1 MSVPRKALGAFV
13 AIVFICLGGNA
24 GPARG
29 AAENLLPDSTRGFL
43 SVSDVKVLTDHWEKT
58 QLGQLAKDPVMK
70 PFVEDLRRQL
80 DERWTRLH
88 ERLGLTIDDL
98 REVPG
103 GEVAVAAI
111 QPAQHKHATAIL
123 ADITGHKPQAEAVL
137 KKVEAGMTR
146 QGAKRRQVQS
156 AGATLVVYDIPPRDA
171 PGAPAGARQAIYFL
185 REDMLVVCDDLG
197 VIQGIV
203 ARLAG
208 QKGSSLADVPAFQ
221 AVMRRCQ
228 KDAGKGVPQIRWW
241 IQPLG
246 YMEVVQ
252 AASAERS
259 DRPRRKRTMLE
270 VFRKQGFDAIQGI
283 GGAIDFAVE
292 GFDIFHR
299 TLVYA
304 PKPYRLAMQ
313 MLVFPNAKE
322 FAPPAWVPRDVAA
335 YASFY
340 ADVPNAFDNFGTLFD
355 ELYGEGEPGLWADTL
370 ASLETDRD
378 GPRINLRR
386 ELIAYLGPRIS
397 VLTDYQLPIT
407 TASERLLF
415 AVEVKNEDAVDRALT
430 KLFKNDAEMR
440 QHPEPVPG
448 HKRTIWEA
456 VPHEESSVPSVTLDL
471 PPIGPAGSA
480 KPQPREEQ
488 QPLLPHQAMTVAR
501 GHLMV
506 ASHVDFLKKVLQQ
519 SDEKTS
525 LGQTVEYR
533 IVDKALRKIAAEE
546 HAAAIFNRTDET
558 YRPTY
563 ELIRQGKMPESEMLL
578 GRLLNTLLGPG
589 TKGVRRKQEIEG
601 SKMPEFDYVRRHLS
615 PAGAVVISEQDG
627 WFIKGFMLGKP

>member
-1 MSVPRKALGAFV
+1 MQRKAIGALALTLF
-13 AIVFICLGGNA
+13 ALIGGA
-24 GPARG
+24 VPSAWG
-29 AAENLLPDSTRGFL
+29 AADALLPDSTRGFFCIT
-43 SVSDVKVLTDHWEKT
+43 DVKVLSEHWDKT
-58 QLGQLAKDPVMK
+58 QLGQLVKDPVMK
-70 PFVEDLRRQL
+70 PFVEDLRRQF
-80 DERWTRLH
+80 DERWTGIR
-88 ERLGLTIDDL
+88 ERLGLTLEDL
-98 REVPG
+98 QEVPG

-111 QPAQHKHATAIL
+111 QPGPGKHASAIVV
-123 ADITGHKPQAEAVL
+123 DITGHKSQADAVL
-137 KKVEAGMTR
+137 KKVEASMTR

-185 REDMLVVCDDLG
+185 RENLLVVCDDLA
-197 VIQGIV
+197 VMQGIV

-208 QKGSSLADVPAFQ
+208 QKGSALVDVPAFQ
-221 AVMRRCQ
+221 AVMKRCH
-228 KDAGKGVPQIRWW
+228 KDAGKQVPHIRWW
-241 IQPLG
+241 VQPLG

-259 DRPRRKRTMLE
+259 DRPRRRRTMLD
-270 VFRKQGFDAIQGI
+270 VFRKQGFDGIQGV
-283 GGAIDFAVE
+283 GGYIDFAVE
-292 GFDIFHR
+292 GSDIFHR

-304 PKPYRLAMQ
+304 PKPHRLAMK

-322 FAPPAWVPRDVAA
+322 FAPQRWVPRDVAA

-340 ADVPNAFDNFGTLFD
+340 ADVPNAFDNFGPLFD
-355 ELYGEGEPGLWADTL
+355 ELYGEGEPGFWNDTL
-370 ASLETDRD
+370 QSLERDPD
-378 GPRINLRR
+378 GPRINLRQ
-386 ELIAYLGPRIS
+386 ELVAYLGPRIS

-407 TASERLLF
+407 TTSERLLF
-415 AVEVKNEDAVDRALT
+415 AIEVKNEDAVDRALT

-456 VPHEESSVPSVTLDL
+456 VPHDASSVPSVTLDL
-471 PPIGPAGSA
+471 PPIGPAGAA
-480 KPQPREEQ
+480 KAPSREE
-488 QPLLPHQAMTVAR
+488 QPLLPHQAMTVAL
-501 GHLMV
+501 GHLLI

-519 SDEKTS
+519 SDEKNS

-533 IVDKALRKIAAEE
+533 IVEKALGKIAPEA

-589 TKGVRRKQEIEG
+589 PKGVPRKQEIEG

-615 PAGAVVISEQDG
+615 PAGAVVISEEDG

>member
-1 MSVPRKALGAFV
+1 MSVPRKALRGLLILFV
-13 AIVFICLGGNA
+13 CLGGNLSLA
-24 GPARG
+24 LG
-29 AAENLLPDSTRGFL
+29 AAENLLPDTTRGFF
-43 SVSDVKVLTDHWEKT
+43 SVTHVEVLRQHWEKT
-58 QLGQLAKDPVMK
+58 QLGQLVKDPVMK

-98 REVPG
+98 QEVPG

-111 QPAQHKHATAIL
+111 QPGQGKDATAIL
-123 ADITGHKPQAEAVL
+123 VDITGHKPQAEAVL
-137 KKVEAGMTR
+137 KKVEASMTR

-156 AGATLVVYDIPPRDA
+156 AGATLVVYDLPPRDT
-171 PGAPAGARQAIYFL
+171 PGAPAGPRQAIYFL
-185 REDMLVVCDDLG
+185 RENMLVVCDDLG

-221 AVMRRCQ
+221 AVMKRCQ
-228 KDAGKGVPQIRWW
+228 KDAGKAMPQIRWW

-259 DRPRRKRTMLE
+259 DRPRRKRTMLD
-270 VFRKQGFDAIQGI
+270 VFRKQGFDAIQGV
-283 GGAIDFAVE
+283 GGYIDFALE
-292 GFDIFHR
+292 GFDLSHR

-304 PKPYRLAMQ
+304 PKPHRLAMK
-313 MLVFPNAKE
+313 MLVFPNAQQ
-322 FAPPAWVPRDVAA
+322 FAPPLWVPRDVAA

-340 ADVPNAFDNFGTLFD
+340 ADVPNAFENFGSLFD

-370 ASLETDRD
+370 LSLEKDPD

-386 ELIAYLGPRIS
+386 ELVAYLGPRIS
-397 VLTDYQLPIT
+397 FLTDYQLPIT
-407 TASERLLF
+407 TTSERLLF
-415 AVEVKNEDAVDRALT
+415 AVEVKNEEAVDRALT
-430 KLFKNDAEMR
+430 RLFKNDPEMR
-440 QHPEPVPG
+440 QHAEAVPG

-456 VPHEESSVPSVTLDL
+456 VPHDASSVPSVTLDL
-471 PPIGPAGSA
+471 PPIGPGGTA
-480 KPQPREEQ
+480 KGQPRDEE
-488 QPLLPHQAMTVAR
+488 QPLLPHQAVTVAH

-533 IVDKALRKIAAEE
+533 IVEKALRKIAPDD
-546 HAAAIFNRTDET
+546 HSAAIFNRTDET

-615 PAGAVVISEQDG
+615 PAGAVVISEDEG
-627 WFIKGFMLGKP
+627 WFIKGFLLGKP

>member
-1 MSVPRKALGAFV
+1 MPRKALGACVLVLATSFGGP
-13 AIVFICLGGNA
+13 VFSA
-24 GPARG
+24 EG
-29 AAENLLPDSTRGFL
+29 AAETLLPDSTRGFL
-43 SVSDVKVLTDHWEKT
+43 CITDVTQLREHWDKT
-58 QLGQLAKDPVMK
+58 QLGQLVKDPAMK

-80 DERWTRLH
+80 EERWTGIR
-88 ERLGLTIDDL
+88 ERLGLTIEDL
-98 REVPG
+98 QDIPG
-103 GEVAVAAI
+103 GEVAVAAV
-111 QPAQHKHATAIL
+111 QPGPGKHATVIVVDVA
-123 ADITGHKPQAEAVL
+123 GHKPQVEAVL

-171 PGAPAGARQAIYFL
+171 PGAPAGPHQAVYFL
-185 REDMLVVCDDLG
+185 RENRLVVCDDLSI
-197 VIQGIV
+197 IQGIV

-221 AVMRRCQ
+221 AVMKRCQ
-228 KDAGKGVPQIRWW
+228 KDAGKAAPQIRWW
-241 IQPLG
+241 IQPLA

-259 DRPRRKRTMLE
+259 DRPRRKRSMLD
-270 VFRKQGFDAIQGI
+270 VFRKQGFDAIQGV
-283 GGAIDFAVE
+283 GGYIDFAVE
-292 GFDIFHR
+292 GGDILHR

-304 PKPYRLAMQ
+304 PKPYRLAMK
-313 MLVFPNAKE
+313 MLVFPNGKE
-322 FAPPAWVPRDVAA
+322 FVPPSWVPRDVAA

-340 ADVPNAFDNFGTLFD
+340 ADVGNAFDHFGPLFD

-370 ASLETDRD
+370 DSLERDPD
-378 GPRINLRR
+378 GPRISLRR
-386 ELIAYLGPRIS
+386 ELVAYLGPRIL
-397 VLTDYQLPIT
+397 VVTDYQLPIT

-415 AVEVKNEDAVDRALT
+415 AVEVKNEDAVDRALA
-430 KLFKNDAEMR
+430 KLFKNDPEMR

-448 HKRTIWEA
+448 HKRAIWEA
-456 VPHEESSVPSVTLDL
+456 VPHDASAVPSVTLDL
-471 PPIGPAGSA
+471 PPIGPAGVA
-480 KPQPREEQ
+480 QGQPREE
-488 QPLLPHQAMTVAR
+488 QPLLPHQAMTVAH
-501 GHLMV
+501 GHLLV

-533 IVDKALRKIAAEE
+533 VVDQALRKIAPEAF
-546 HAAAIFNRTDET
+546 AAAVFSRTDET

-578 GRLLNTLLGPG
+578 GRLLNTVLGSG

-615 PAGAVVISEQDG
+615 PAGAVVVSEEEG